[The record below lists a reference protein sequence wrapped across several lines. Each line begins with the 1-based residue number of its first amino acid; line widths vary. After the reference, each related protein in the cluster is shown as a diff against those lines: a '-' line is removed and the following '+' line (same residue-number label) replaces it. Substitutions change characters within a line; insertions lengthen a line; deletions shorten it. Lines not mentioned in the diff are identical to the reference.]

1 MNALPALLLLFA
13 VALLAGCQSGGAGGL
28 MISLPGPAGQA
39 LRAAAGVAPAIPG
52 AFTDIDE
59 PEEIELGRAVAAN
72 LGSRYPLLRDRAL
85 TRYVTMVG
93 NVVAAESE
101 RPDVRYRFAVL
112 DTPEVNAF
120 AAPGGFIFVTRG
132 ALAAMRDEATL
143 AGVLA
148 HEVAHVALRHGID
161 DVKAA
166 KRKHLA
172 VVAVQQGL
180 AQTRVRAFSNLIASA
195 ADVVADQ
202 VVLKG
207 FSRADESAA
216 DRAGIA
222 YAGRVGYDPAG
233 LRDFLRT
240 LGGRSAQ
247 DASMTRFFATHPP
260 TGDRLSE
267 VTPLVQAQAGGVR
280 NPERFAAALRGGGPR
295 PAR

>member
-1 MNALPALLLLFA
+1 MNARLVLLPVVIAL
-13 VALLAGCQSGGAGGL
+13 VAGCQNGVQ
-28 MISLPGPAGQA
+28 IRLPGPIGQA
-39 LRAAAGVAPAIPG
+39 VSAAMGVAPAVPG
-52 AFTDIDE
+52 AFADIDE

-93 NVVAAESE
+93 NAVAAESE

-148 HEVAHVALRHGID
+148 HEIAHVALRHGID

-172 VVAVQQGL
+172 VVGVQQGL
-180 AQTRVRAFSNLIASA
+180 AQTGVRAFSGLIALA
-195 ADVVADQ
+195 ADAVADQ
-202 VVLKG
+202 IVLKG

-233 LRDFLRT
+233 LRDFLQA
-240 LGGRSAQ
+240 LNQRSAQ
-247 DASMTRFFATHPP
+247 DASMSRFFATHPP

-267 VTPLVQAQAGGVR
+267 VTPLVQARPGGVR
-280 NPERFAAALRGGGPR
+280 NPERFAAALRGGG
-295 PAR
+295 